1 MKKNDL
7 KISWKNE
14 EERVFI
20 GWDFT
25 CLNDRIIEEEL
36 PWDYR
41 TIVHNHLKPEDVL
54 LDMGTGG
61 GEFLLTLNHPYDR
74 TYVTEA
80 YSPNI
85 ELCHNK
91 LGSLGI
97 HVSEVLEDDVLP
109 YEDESM
115 DIIINRHESYD
126 IYEVYRVLK
135 KGGIF
140 ITQQVG
146 GENNLVLSNRICN
159 SKIRFNDLKNTLKHQ
174 ILEFDAAGFAIINS
188 GEHFPEIKF
197 LDTGALVY
205 FAKIIEWEFIDFSVD
220 SCFEEL
226 LKVEKE
232 ISDNGFVSSKEHR
245 YFIEAKK

>member
-41 TIVHNHLKPEDVL
+41 TIVQNHLKPE
-54 LDMGTGG
+54 
-61 GEFLLTLNHPYDR
+61 
-74 TYVTEA
+74 
-80 YSPNI
+80 
-85 ELCHNK
+85 
-91 LGSLGI
+91 
-97 HVSEVLEDDVLP
+97 DVLP

-146 GENNLVLSNRICN
+146 GEI
-159 SKIRFNDLKNTLKHQ
+159 
-174 ILEFDAAGFAIINS
+174 IL
-188 GEHFPEIKF
+188 
-197 LDTGALVY
+197 
-205 FAKIIEWEFIDFSVD
+205 
-220 SCFEEL
+220 
-226 LKVEKE
+226 
-232 ISDNGFVSSKEHR
+232 
-245 YFIEAKK
+245 